1 VKLKTGLLLLPLLA
15 FFSCRKEKATWDS
28 DWVAPLVSDTLS
40 LKDYVN
46 DSTIVESGGVYNLD
60 LTRTIADFGIED
72 LIEIPDTTISQ
83 TYSIVVSSLSIPP
96 GTSIVNQIEEHT
108 IDLAP
113 IELKKIRISQGS
125 IKLKIYNPVASK
137 VYFTVQLPGVTQ
149 GGITFEQN
157 YFAPAAVGS
166 VPGTVEANLNISGY
180 DIDLTGVTGGE
191 VNVLQS
197 KLIINTDPLGSNVT
211 VTNQHVF
218 KVDADF
224 KNVKIDYA
232 KGYFGNKVFTDTTTY
247 TIDLLNGLT
256 AGSIDIPSSSIQLLI
271 TNGMKVEGKATLTK
285 LSNTN
290 TLGSTVNLSSS
301 LIGNPIYM
309 DAATGSAWSYVP
321 SSQTISLDGTNS
333 NLESY
338 IENLGNK
345 HTVGYKV
352 ELNPWGNTSG
362 GFNEIYSTSRLKV
375 KLKAQ
380 MPMAIGADGLTLRD
394 TFDFDISQ
402 DLEKSH
408 IESGTLVLNA
418 SNAFPMNS
426 SVKIYLL
433 DENGTTLHIV
443 NGSSPIESSLYGSVD
458 PKDGMLKTNSE
469 VNFVLPENVLA
480 DLANVK
486 NIAVEATFNTPT
498 PATSLN
504 DQQAIPVG
512 AFIAVK
518 LKTKFVFKAII

>member
-1 VKLKTGLLLLPLLA
+1 VKLKTSLLLLPLLA
-15 FFSCRKEKATWDS
+15 FFSCRKEKASWDS

-46 DSTIVESGGVYNLD
+46 DSTITASGGVYSLD

-113 IELKKIRISQGS
+113 IELKKTHVSQGV

-149 GGITFEQN
+149 NGITFEQN

-166 VPGTVEANLNISGY
+166 TPGSVEAILNISGY
-180 DIDLTGVTGGE
+180 DINLTGVSGGE

-197 KLIINTDPLGSNVT
+197 KLVINTDPLGSNVT

-218 KVDADF
+218 KVDAEF

-256 AGSIDIPSSSIQLLI
+256 AGSIDIPSSAIQLLI
-271 TNGMKVEGKATLTK
+271 TNGMKVEGRATLTK

-301 LIGNPIYM
+301 LIGNPVYM
-309 DAATGSAWSYVP
+309 ESATGSAWSYIP

-394 TFDFDISQ
+394 TFDLDIAQ
-402 DLEKSH
+402 NIEKSH
-408 IESGTLVLNA
+408 IESGRLILSA
-418 SNAFPMNS
+418 SNAFPMSS

-433 DENGTTLHIV
+433 DENGATLHIV

-480 DLANVK
+480 DLALIK
-486 NIAVEATFNTPT
+486 NIAVETTFNTPN
-498 PATSLN
+498 PSTSLN
-504 DQQAIPVG
+504 EQQAIPVG

>member
-1 VKLKTGLLLLPLLA
+1 MKLKTGLLLLPLLA

-113 IELKKIRISQGS
+113 IELKKTHISQGV
-125 IKLKIYNPVASK
+125 IKLKIYNPVAAK

-149 GGITFEQN
+149 NGITFEQN

-166 VPGTVEANLNISGY
+166 TPGTVEANLNITGY
-180 DIDLTGVTGGE
+180 DIDLSGISGGE

-197 KLIINTDPLGSNVT
+197 KLVINTDPLGSNVT
-211 VTNQHVF
+211 VTNQHIF
-218 KVDADF
+218 KVDAEF

-232 KGYFGNKVFTDTTTY
+232 KGYFGTKSFSDTTTY

-256 AGSIDIPSSSIQLLI
+256 AGSIDIPASSIQLII
-271 TNGMKVEGKATLTK
+271 TNGMKVEGRATLTK

-290 TLGSTVNLSSS
+290 ALGSTVNLSSS
-301 LIGNPIYM
+301 LIGNPVYM
-309 DAATGSAWSYVP
+309 DAATGNSWSYAP
-321 SSQTISLDGTNS
+321 SSQTISLNGTNS

-362 GFNEIYSTSRLKV
+362 GYNEIYASSRLKV

-380 MPMAIGADGLTLRD
+380 LPMAIGADGLTLRD
-394 TFDFDISQ
+394 TFDLDIQQ
-402 DLEKSH
+402 DIEKSH
-408 IESGTLVLNA
+408 LESGMLILNA
-418 SNAFPMNS
+418 SNAFPMSS

-433 DENGTTLHIV
+433 DANGTTLHIV
-443 NGSSPIESSLYGSVD
+443 NGSAPIESSLYGAVD

-469 VNFVLPENVLA
+469 VNFVLPENVLD

-486 NIAVEATFNTPT
+486 NIAVEATFNTPN

-504 DQQAIPVG
+504 EQQAIPVG

>member
-1 VKLKTGLLLLPLLA
+1 M
-15 FFSCRKEKATWDS
+15 
-28 DWVAPLVSDTLS
+28 
-40 LKDYVN
+40 
-46 DSTIVESGGVYNLD
+46 
-60 LTRTIADFGIED
+60 
-72 LIEIPDTTISQ
+72 
-83 TYSIVVSSLSIPP
+83 
-96 GTSIVNQIEEHT
+96 
-108 IDLAP
+108 
-113 IELKKIRISQGS
+113 
-125 IKLKIYNPVASK
+125 
-137 VYFTVQLPGVTQ
+137 
-149 GGITFEQN
+149 
-157 YFAPAAVGS
+157 
-166 VPGTVEANLNISGY
+166 
-180 DIDLTGVTGGE
+180 
-191 VNVLQS
+191 
-197 KLIINTDPLGSNVT
+197 INTDPLGANVT

-218 KVDADF
+218 KVDAEF

-256 AGSIDIPSSSIQLLI
+256 AGSIDIPSSAIQLLI
-271 TNGMKVEGKATLTK
+271 TNGMKVEGRATLTK

-290 TLGSTVNLSSS
+290 TFGSTVNLSSS
-301 LIGNPIYM
+301 LIGNPVYM
-309 DAATGSAWSYVP
+309 ESATGSAWSYIP
-321 SSQTISLDGTNS
+321 SSQTISLNGTNS

-394 TFDFDISQ
+394 TFDLDITQ
-402 DLEKSH
+402 DIEKSH
-408 IESGTLVLNA
+408 IESGRLILSA
-418 SNAFPMNS
+418 SNAFPMSS

-433 DENGTTLHIV
+433 DANGSTLHIV

-480 DLANVK
+480 DLALIK
-486 NIAVEATFNTPT
+486 NIAVETTFNTPN
-498 PATSLN
+498 PATTLN
-504 DQQAIPVG
+504 EQQAIPVG

-518 LKTKFVFKAII
+518 LKSKFVIKAII

>member
-1 VKLKTGLLLLPLLA
+1 M
-15 FFSCRKEKATWDS
+15 
-28 DWVAPLVSDTLS
+28 
-40 LKDYVN
+40 
-46 DSTIVESGGVYNLD
+46 
-60 LTRTIADFGIED
+60 
-72 LIEIPDTTISQ
+72 
-83 TYSIVVSSLSIPP
+83 
-96 GTSIVNQIEEHT
+96 
-108 IDLAP
+108 
-113 IELKKIRISQGS
+113 
-125 IKLKIYNPVASK
+125 
-137 VYFTVQLPGVTQ
+137 
-149 GGITFEQN
+149 
-157 YFAPAAVGS
+157 
-166 VPGTVEANLNISGY
+166 
-180 DIDLTGVTGGE
+180 
-191 VNVLQS
+191 
-197 KLIINTDPLGSNVT
+197 
-211 VTNQHVF
+211 
-218 KVDADF
+218 
-224 KNVKIDYA
+224 
-232 KGYFGNKVFTDTTTY
+232 
-247 TIDLLNGLT
+247 NGLT
-256 AGSIDIPSSSIQLLI
+256 AGSIDIPSSAIQLSI
-271 TNGMKVEGKATLTK
+271 TNGMKVEGRATLTK

-290 TLGSTVNLSSS
+290 TLGSTVNLTSS

-309 DAATGSAWSYVP
+309 ESASGSAWSYVP
-321 SSQTISLDGTNS
+321 SNQTISLDGSNS
-333 NLESY
+333 NLENY

-345 HTVGYKV
+345 HTVGSKV

-394 TFDFDISQ
+394 TFDIDISQ

-408 IESGTLVLNA
+408 IESGMLVLNA

-443 NGSSPIESSLYGSVD
+443 NGSAPIESSLYGSVD

-480 DLANVK
+480 DWANVK
-486 NIAVEATFNTPT
+486 NIAVEATCNTPT
-498 PATSLN
+498 PSTSLN

>member
-1 VKLKTGLLLLPLLA
+1 VKLRTYLLLLPLLL

-46 DSTIVESGGVYNLD
+46 DSTIIENGGVYNLD

-108 IDLAP
+108 FDLAP
-113 IELKKIRISQGS
+113 IELKKIRVSQGT
-125 IKLKIYNPVASK
+125 IKLKIYNPLASK

-166 VPGTVEANLNISGY
+166 SPGTVEANLNISGY
-180 DIDLTGVTGGE
+180 DIDLTGITGGE

-224 KNVKIDYA
+224 KNMKIDYA
-232 KGYFGNKVFTDTTTY
+232 KGYFGNKVFTDTSTY
-247 TIDLLNGLT
+247 SIDLLNGLT
-256 AGSIDIPSSSIQLLI
+256 AGSIDIPSSGIQLII
-271 TNGMKVEGKATLTK
+271 TNGMKVEGRATLTK
-285 LSNTN
+285 LANTN
-290 TLGSTVNLSSS
+290 TFGSTVNLSSS

-309 DAATGSAWSYVP
+309 DAATGNAWSYVP
-321 SSQTISLDGTNS
+321 STQTISLDAINS

-380 MPMAIGADGLTLRD
+380 LPMAIGADGLTLRD

-402 DLEKSH
+402 DIEKSH
-408 IESGTLVLNA
+408 IESGILVLHA

-433 DENGTTLHIV
+433 DENGATMHIV
-443 NGSSPIESSLYGSVD
+443 NGSGPIESSLYGSVD
-458 PKDGMLKTNSE
+458 PNDNMFKMNSE
-469 VNFVLPENVLA
+469 VNFVLPENVLV
-480 DLANVK
+480 DLGNIR

-504 DQQAIPVG
+504 QQQAIPAG